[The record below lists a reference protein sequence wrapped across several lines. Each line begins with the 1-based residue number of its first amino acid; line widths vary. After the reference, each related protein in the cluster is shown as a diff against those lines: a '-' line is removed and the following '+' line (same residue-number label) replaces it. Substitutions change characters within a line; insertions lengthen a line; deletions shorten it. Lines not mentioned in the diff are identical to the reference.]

1 MLVLGCFLEPIPL
14 LILVAPIL
22 LPVVKQLGI
31 DLVQFGIILNLN
43 ITIGIIT
50 PPMGIGLYVMTR
62 VAKVPFEDLVKA
74 CVPLLIPLVLS
85 LLLFTYVPALSL
97 WLPNLLMGH

>member
-1 MLVLGCFLEPIPL
+1 
-14 LILVAPIL
+14 
-22 LPVVKQLGI
+22 
-31 DLVQFGIILNLN
+31 
-43 ITIGIIT
+43 
-50 PPMGIGLYVMTR
+50 
-62 VAKVPFEDLVKA
+62 VKA